1 MNFKKQYIAL
11 ALLMAT
17 QVQITFGLSA
27 GLQGQVT
34 ELRKLA
40 ANAKNSAIIVKM
52 KTIAQGINRYA
63 DDVNKMPSVNEA
75 VKAEIEAVRTD
86 INNLMTRIG
95 LGVAPVAQV
104 RPAANAQQAPV
115 RQPVVTAAAQM
126 VRAARTTVP
135 TARPAHQAGLLRYR
149 MGGRV
154 SGQRV
159 VPAQVAP
166 VVLPAPQVVVPAV
179 EVPAIPVSIAT
190 PASQVENVVTV
201 QRQDASTTVEP
212 IVIMQKTDASTCA
225 HDAQVSLIDG
235 GVQASAVSCDAATQ
249 AQDVRVEQ
257 LQQQLA
263 RKTQEHDF
271 DKNRLEAADEEI
283 DRMGKALYR
292 KESIKPRKVSVE
304 TQAQVT
310 AAVVANATTQ
320 ADDVR
325 QDEIAALRAQ
335 LQAQQEAHNAHVAK
349 LERRLNQLN
358 TELTNT
364 LDVTDREIV
373 KLNKSLFAASAKPS
387 KKDAITQAIAPV
399 VNSVAGS
406 TQTQCVLTSSDSQA
420 DLQTN
425 DDVVVPVVSA
435 PYVGE
440 PRESHVYDKINFLAS
455 KQRPVVTEPAPVV
468 APVVVS
474 EQQDQ
479 VHEEVAPVEQQKQ
492 VAGPKKSKPEN
503 RMLRNASVESIDSV
517 VTAQVQPAN
526 ATTAK
531 PSRPLV
537 NPLRNASPT
546 RVTQSTPTA
555 SAVKEGK
562 KPAAS
567 QAQQSTT
574 DSLWQRLWGK
584 KPVAQPANNGR
595 ASASASSSKFSKVQD
610 QPAS

>member
-40 ANAKNSAIIVKM
+40 ANAKNSAITAKM
-52 KTIAQGINRYA
+52 KVLAQGINRYA

-104 RPAANAQQAPV
+104 RPAANAQQTPV
-115 RQPVVTAAAQM
+115 RQTVVTAAAQM

-235 GVQASAVSCDAATQ
+235 GVQASAVSCDATTQ

-406 TQTQCVLTSSDSQA
+406 TQTQCVLTSSDSQT

-440 PRESHVYDKINFLAS
+440 PRESHVYDKINFLANR
-455 KQRPVVTEPAPVV
+455 QRPVVTEP
-468 APVVVS
+468 VVVT
-474 EQQDQ
+474 EQYQDQ
-479 VHEEVAPVEQQKQ
+479 VQEEVIVPVEQPKQ
-492 VAGPKKSKPEN
+492 VAGPKKVRLAGKV
-503 RMLRNASVESIDSV
+503 LRSASPVRYVATEPV
-517 VTAQVQPAN
+517 VQPAN
-526 ATTAK
+526 AAK
-531 PSRPLV
+531 PTKQAV
-537 NPLRNASPT
+537 APLRSASP
-546 RVTQSTPTA
+546 QPETA
-555 SAVKEGK
+555 VSADDKGKQPARSLFSWPFGK
-562 KPAAS
+562 K
-567 QAQQSTT
+567 AQ
-574 DSLWQRLWGK
+574 
-584 KPVAQPANNGR
+584 KPVAQSANGG
-595 ASASASSSKFSKVQD
+595 ASASGSQETNKFKVIKD
-610 QPAS
+610 